1 MSINQVAW
9 DQKPALIHL
18 KNMEPKGHGKQI
30 YRQLPDGENQYFDE
44 ETGLHNNLMRYYEPE
59 AGQFVNQNPILLL
72 GRSNLYSFASNTNA
86 WFDPLGL
93 KKKRNKKPRR
103 IIPYDDIIA
112 DVDKW
117 SQQVFEGTDC
127 NLFPNIL
134 ITISIPRTGEQAGF
148 LLTKENEN
156 FGVFFPDIPPEEWQE
171 DTEFEKFEDWLENLM
186 KEKLEEI

>member
-1 MSINQVAW
+1 
-9 DQKPALIHL
+9 
-18 KNMEPKGHGKQI
+18 
-30 YRQLPDGENQYFDE
+30 
-44 ETGLHNNLMRYYEPE
+44 MRYYEPE

-148 LLTKENEN
+148 LLTKKNEN
-156 FGVFFPDIPPEEWQE
+156 FGIFFPDIPPEEWEE